1 MDFAL
6 TGDNL
11 HLAQQLFSRQS
22 EKGRNAVIL
31 QNREAEATTP
41 EEYLWDSFYSCK
53 NAASRFLSVRGAA
66 LPIIWQVFP
75 QGADNLLRSE

>member
-22 EKGRNAVIL
+22 EKGSNAGIL
-31 QNREAEATTP
+31 QSREAEATTP
-41 EEYLWDSFYSCK
+41 KEYLWDSF
-53 NAASRFLSVRGAA
+53 
-66 LPIIWQVFP
+66 
-75 QGADNLLRSE
+75 

>member
-22 EKGRNAVIL
+22 EKGSNAGIL
-31 QNREAEATTP
+31 Q
-41 EEYLWDSFYSCK
+41 
-53 NAASRFLSVRGAA
+53 SR
-66 LPIIWQVFP
+66 
-75 QGADNLLRSE
+75 